1 MNWYCL
7 YFIALF
13 LINTFYYKEY
23 LVIINNTKAQLSSIK
38 QSQLQKH
45 TSYLSKIGLSTA
57 LGMSCCVF
65 IVSLLAF
72 FLCFLLKTNATILM
86 YFQILCL
93 GYILYIGIKQMT
105 TKNNILDNS
114 HFTTSKNIVDAFYD
128 GFVNTLSKYELLFLI
143 IATTAQ
149 YYENIDNILDILFM
163 MFALATLQFISSFV
177 IILCCNNINII
188 KCITKNANFISRVA
202 GFALIL
208 MSSMNVKQIL
218 KF

>member
-1 MNWYCL
+1 MNWHCL
-7 YFIALF
+7 YFITLI
-13 LINTFYYKEY
+13 LINTFFYKEY
-23 LVIINNTKAQLSSIK
+23 LVVIHNTKAQLSSIK
-38 QSQLQKH
+38 QSQQQKH

-105 TKNNILDNS
+105 TKGDISANS
-114 HFTTSKNIVDAFYD
+114 HFTTSKNIIDAFYD
-128 GFVNTLSKYELLFLI
+128 GLINTLSKYELLFLI

-149 YYENIDNILDILFM
+149 YYENIDNVLDVLFI
-163 MFALATLQFISSFV
+163 MFTFATLQFISSFV

-188 KCITKNANFISRVA
+188 KCITKNANFISRIA
-202 GFALIL
+202 GFLLIF

>member
-1 MNWYCL
+1 MNWHYL
-7 YFIALF
+7 YFITLI
-13 LINTFYYKEY
+13 LINTFFYKEY
-23 LVIINNTKAQLSSIK
+23 LVVIHNTKAQLSSIK

-105 TKNNILDNS
+105 TKGDISANS
-114 HFTTSKNIVDAFYD
+114 HFTTSKNIVD
-128 GFVNTLSKYELLFLI
+128 GW
-143 IATTAQ
+143 
-149 YYENIDNILDILFM
+149 
-163 MFALATLQFISSFV
+163 
-177 IILCCNNINII
+177 
-188 KCITKNANFISRVA
+188 
-202 GFALIL
+202 
-208 MSSMNVKQIL
+208 
-218 KF
+218 

>member
-1 MNWYCL
+1 MNWHCL
-7 YFIALF
+7 YFITLI
-13 LINTFYYKEY
+13 LINTFFYKEY

-38 QSQLQKH
+38 QSQQQKH

-105 TKNNILDNS
+105 TKGDISANS

-128 GFVNTLSKYELLFLI
+128 GFINTLSKYELLFLI
-143 IATTAQ
+143 IATISQ
-149 YYENIDNILDILFM
+149 YYENIDNILDTLFM

-202 GFALIL
+202 GFLLIL

>member
-1 MNWYCL
+1 MNWHCL
-7 YFIALF
+7 YFITLI

-23 LVIINNTKAQLSSIK
+23 LVIINNTKDQLSSIK
-38 QSQLQKH
+38 QLQSPK
-45 TSYLSKIGLSTA
+45 SKLYLSKIGLSTA

-143 IATTAQ
+143 IATISQ

-202 GFALIL
+202 GFLLIL

>member
-1 MNWYCL
+1 MNWHCL

-13 LINTFYYKEY
+13 LINIFYYKEY
-23 LVIINNTKAQLSSIK
+23 LVIINNTKAHLSSIK
-38 QSQLQKH
+38 QLKLQKPKL
-45 TSYLSKIGLSTA
+45 YLSKIGLSTA
-57 LGMSCCVF
+57 LGMSCCLF

-105 TKNNILDNS
+105 TKSNMLENG

-143 IATTAQ
+143 IATISQ

-202 GFALIL
+202 GFLLIL

>member
-1 MNWYCL
+1 MNWHCL
-7 YFIALF
+7 YFITLI
-13 LINTFYYKEY
+13 LINTFFYKEY

-45 TSYLSKIGLSTA
+45 KLYLSNIGLSTA

-143 IATTAQ
+143 IATTSQ
-149 YYENIDNILDILFM
+149 YYENIDNVLDVLFI
-163 MFALATLQFISSFV
+163 MFAFAILQFISSFV

-202 GFALIL
+202 GFTLIL
-208 MSSMNVKQIL
+208 LSSVNVKQIL

>member
-1 MNWYCL
+1 MNWRCL
-7 YFIALF
+7 YFITLI
-13 LINTFYYKEY
+13 LINTFFYKEY

-45 TSYLSKIGLSTA
+45 KLYLSNIGLSTA

-128 GFVNTLSKYELLFLI
+128 GFINTLSKYELLFLI

-149 YYENIDNILDILFM
+149 YYENIDNVLDVLFI
-163 MFALATLQFISSFV
+163 MFAFAILQFISSFV

-202 GFALIL
+202 GFLLIL